1 MKKKK
6 SALIGSY
13 AILKSYV
20 IPFNSF
26 YVTVFGMVRCY
37 IKENE
42 NSDGNKLVI
51 LFAAIDKIK

>member
-1 MKKKK
+1 MVNASHELVCVIVLDEEKKKCI
-6 SALIGSY
+6 LIESY
-13 AILKSYV
+13 AILKNYV

-42 NSDGNKLVI
+42 K
-51 LFAAIDKIK
+51 F